1 MYKESKVQ
9 RSYFGRINLLIYFS
23 NLSVVYHLELTLLQK
38 FLTSQDSSVTLQKA
52 QWRCR
57 ALEKVSDAMIR
68 RKTAKALIPDK
79 MSSEEKEHGN
89 GKQNFEQ
96 KIPSF

>member
-1 MYKESKVQ
+1 M
-9 RSYFGRINLLIYFS
+9 
-23 NLSVVYHLELTLLQK
+23 
-38 FLTSQDSSVTLQKA
+38 
-52 QWRCR
+52 
-57 ALEKVSDAMIR
+57 MR

-96 KIPSF
+96 KIPLF